1 MSGVKFET
9 LVAPVCAT
17 VRDPRTKIGPVQD
30 KMKTSDR
37 IETGPE
43 IFENLG
49 PIRTDWQSDSPDLA
63 VRGSLC
69 DRKTYNRIICDLSL
83 YLPRRKW
90 K

>member
-17 VRDPRTKIGPVQD
+17 VRDPRTKIGLNQD
-30 KMKTSDR
+30 KEKMKISDR
-37 IETGPE
+37 IETGPK

-49 PIRTDWQSDSPDLA
+49 PIRTDCSPYLA
-63 VRGSLC
+63 VRGSLF
-69 DRKTYNRIICDLSL
+69 DRKTKNWIICDLSL
-83 YLPRRKW
+83 HLPRRKW